1 MEQAAKQATQ
11 HGKSWTDYTVS
22 FLLGRAI
29 NGFDLDDIIIEAK
42 QILHSQNPALRKIQD
57 VDVYQRYQFQ

>member
-22 FLLGRAI
+22 FYLEEQLM
-29 NGFDLDDIIIEAK
+29 
-42 QILHSQNPALRKIQD
+42 ALI
-57 VDVYQRYQFQ
+57 